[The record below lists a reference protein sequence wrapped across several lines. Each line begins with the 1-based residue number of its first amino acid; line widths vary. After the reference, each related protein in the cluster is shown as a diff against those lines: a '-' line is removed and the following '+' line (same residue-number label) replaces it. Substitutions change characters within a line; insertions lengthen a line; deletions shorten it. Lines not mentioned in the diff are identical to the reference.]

1 MASPEG
7 VFCSCSSFLNVSSQR
22 CGALAYF
29 VSFPDSGQVYAVLAD
44 GNRVLILGGVANG
57 LYCYLLLKC
66 SWVCHYSRA
75 EGVRSGK

>member
-1 MASPEG
+1 MGSHRKITKKD
-7 VFCSCSSFLNVSSQR
+7 VSSQG

-29 VSFPDSGQVYAVLAD
+29 GSFPDSGQVYAVLAD
-44 GNRVLILGGVANG
+44 GNRVLIPGGVANG

-66 SWVCHYSRA
+66 SWVGHYSRA